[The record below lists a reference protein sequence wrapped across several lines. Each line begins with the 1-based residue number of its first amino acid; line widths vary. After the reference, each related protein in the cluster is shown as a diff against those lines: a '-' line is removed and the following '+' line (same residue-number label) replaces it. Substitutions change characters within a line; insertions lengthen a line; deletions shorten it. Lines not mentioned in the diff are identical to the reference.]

1 MAIEM
6 AAGFKIYSTDAVD
19 ARFIMSK
26 AEMLSLEELSYP
38 STYFCVCTDDKAL
51 YVFDSTN
58 TYDASTGKF
67 RIASGGGSY
76 VLPAAT
82 DTTLGGVIVDNVT
95 ITVDENGL
103 ITGIDAYTKTEV
115 DDLLNNKL
123 NKPEVDG
130 TAGQILIL
138 QDDGTLAYQD
148 NVTEYD
154 DTELRE
160 LIDTKVD
167 KEKVVQDLTMPD
179 TESVLSTEALNTV
192 LETKV
197 DKVENHSLVAD
208 TEIAKIHE
216 HSNQDVLD
224 KLSESDL
231 GKLLYDGNAI
241 GGSADAGGTADWTT
255 NVALGVLAANTD
267 VTGLTALEILRKAT
281 VKYEEPTATVTF
293 SQTNSVIKQGVT
305 FNLDITVKNPVKKTS
320 DIEKFDLYKAGVLV
334 ESIPYVSG
342 NTSYSFA
349 QIPDVAADCSYEV
362 RVIDVQGKY
371 TKYTKSYDFVHP
383 IYTGCTDEIPV
394 DATGLT
400 EMIEAKGNKT
410 ITVNSGTGAYVV
422 FMYDAA
428 YGDLKNIIDP
438 SGFENITSFTK
449 IQLTINGILYNCYHS
464 TLKQA
469 LSNFKYTYKF

>member
-38 STYFCVCTDDKAL
+38 STYFCVCTDDKSL

-82 DTTLGGVIVDNVT
+82 DTTLGGVMVDNVT

-115 DDLLNNKL
+115 DDLLNTKL
-123 NKPEVDG
+123 
-130 TAGQILIL
+130 
-138 QDDGTLAYQD
+138 
-148 NVTEYD
+148 
-154 DTELRE
+154 
-160 LIDTKVD
+160 D
-167 KEKVVQDLTMPD
+167 KDKVVQDLTAPD
-179 TESVLSTEALNTV
+179 TETVLSTEATQAALD
-192 LETKV
+192 TKV
-197 DKVENHSLVAD
+197 DKVDGSSLVPD
-208 TEIAKIHE
+208 TEISKIHE
-216 HSNQDVLD
+216 HANQDILD

-231 GKLLYDGNAI
+231 GKLLYDGNPL
-241 GGSADAGGTADWTT
+241 GDGADAGGTADWTT
-255 NVALGVLAANTD
+255 NVALGVLAANTN

-293 SQTNSVIKQGVT
+293 SQSNTVIKQGVT

-320 DIEKFDLYKAGVLV
+320 DIEKFDLYKAGTLV

-342 NTSYSFA
+342 TNSYSFA
-349 QIPDVAADCSYEV
+349 QIPDVSTDCSYEV

-383 IYTGCTDEIPV
+383 MYAGCTDNIPV

-410 ITVNSGTGAYVV
+410 ITVNSGSGAYVV

-428 YGDLKNIIDP
+428 YGDIKNIIDP

>member
-38 STYFCVCTDDKAL
+38 STYFCVCTDDKSL

-82 DTTLGGVIVDNVT
+82 DTTLGGVMVDNVT

-115 DDLLNNKL
+115 DDLLNTKL
-123 NKPEVDG
+123 
-130 TAGQILIL
+130 
-138 QDDGTLAYQD
+138 
-148 NVTEYD
+148 
-154 DTELRE
+154 
-160 LIDTKVD
+160 D
-167 KEKVVQDLTMPD
+167 KEKVVQNLDAPD
-179 TESVLSTEALNTV
+179 AESVLSTEATQAALD
-192 LETKV
+192 TKV
-197 DKVENHSLVAD
+197 DKVEGSSLVPD

-231 GKLLYDGNAI
+231 GKLLYDGNPL
-241 GGSADAGGTADWTT
+241 GGGADAGGTADWTT
-255 NVALGVLAANTD
+255 NVALGVLAANTN

-293 SQTNSVIKQGVT
+293 SQSNTVIKQGVT

-320 DIEKFDLYKAGVLV
+320 DIEKFDLYKAGTLV
-334 ESIPYVSG
+334 ESIPYASG
-342 NTSYSFA
+342 TTSYSFA

-371 TKYTKSYDFVHP
+371 SKYTKSYDFVYP
-383 IYTGCTDEIPV
+383 MYAGCTDEIPV

-410 ITVNSGTGAYVV
+410 ITVNSGTGAYII

-428 YGDLKNIIDP
+428 YGDIKNIIDP

-449 IQLTINGILYNCYHS
+449 IQLTIDGILYNCYHS
-464 TLKQA
+464 NLKQA

>member
-19 ARFIMSK
+19 SRFVMSK
-26 AEMLSLEELSYP
+26 AEMLSLEELAYP
-38 STYFCVCTDDKAL
+38 STYFCVCTDDKSL

-82 DTTLGGVIVDNVT
+82 DTTLGGVMVDNVT

-115 DDLLNNKL
+115 DDLLNTKL
-123 NKPEVDG
+123 
-130 TAGQILIL
+130 
-138 QDDGTLAYQD
+138 
-148 NVTEYD
+148 
-154 DTELRE
+154 
-160 LIDTKVD
+160 D
-167 KEKVVQDLTMPD
+167 KEKVVQNLDVPD
-179 TESVLSTEALNTV
+179 AESVLSTEATQAALD
-192 LETKV
+192 TKV
-197 DKVENHSLVAD
+197 DKVDGSSLVPD

-216 HSNQDVLD
+216 HTNQDVLD

-231 GKLLYDGNAI
+231 GKLLYDGNPL

-293 SQTNSVIKQGVT
+293 SQSNTVIKQGVT

-320 DIEKFDLYKAGVLV
+320 DIEKFDLYKAGTLV
-334 ESIPYVSG
+334 ESIPYVNG
-342 NTSYSFA
+342 TTSYSFA
-349 QIPDVAADCSYEV
+349 QIPDISTDCSYEV

-371 TKYTKSYDFVHP
+371 SKYTKSYDFVHP
-383 IYTGCTDEIPV
+383 MYAGCTDNIPV

-410 ITVNSGTGAYVV
+410 ITVNSGSGAYVV

>member
-38 STYFCVCTDDKAL
+38 STYFCVCTDDKSL

-82 DTTLGGVIVDNVT
+82 DTTLGGVMVDNVT

-115 DDLLNNKL
+115 DDLLNTKL
-123 NKPEVDG
+123 
-130 TAGQILIL
+130 
-138 QDDGTLAYQD
+138 
-148 NVTEYD
+148 
-154 DTELRE
+154 
-160 LIDTKVD
+160 D
-167 KEKVVQDLTMPD
+167 KDKVVQDLTAPD
-179 TESVLSTEALNTV
+179 TETVLSTEATQAALD
-192 LETKV
+192 TKV
-197 DKVENHSLVAD
+197 DKVDGSSLVPD

-216 HSNQDVLD
+216 HVNQDVLD

-231 GKLLYDGNAI
+231 GKLLYDGNPL
-241 GGSADAGGTADWTT
+241 GDGADAGGTADWTT
-255 NVALGVLAANTD
+255 NVALGVLAANTN

-293 SQTNSVIKQGVT
+293 SQSNTVIKQGVT

-320 DIEKFDLYKAGVLV
+320 DIEKFDLYKAGTLV

-342 NTSYSFA
+342 TNSYSFA
-349 QIPDVAADCSYEV
+349 QIPDVSTDCSYEV

-383 IYTGCTDEIPV
+383 MYAGCTDNIPV

-410 ITVNSGTGAYVV
+410 ITVNSGSGAYVV

>member
-38 STYFCVCTDDKAL
+38 STYFCVCTDDKSL

-82 DTTLGGVIVDNVT
+82 DTTLGGVMVDNVT

-115 DDLLNNKL
+115 DDLLNTKL
-123 NKPEVDG
+123 
-130 TAGQILIL
+130 
-138 QDDGTLAYQD
+138 
-148 NVTEYD
+148 
-154 DTELRE
+154 
-160 LIDTKVD
+160 D
-167 KEKVVQDLTMPD
+167 KEKVVQNLDMPD
-179 TESVLSTEALNTV
+179 AESVLSTEATQAALD
-192 LETKV
+192 TKV
-197 DKVENHSLVAD
+197 DKVEDHSLVAD

-216 HSNQDVLD
+216 HTNQDVLD

-231 GKLLYDGNAI
+231 GKLLYDGNPL
-241 GGSADAGGTADWTT
+241 GDGADTGGTADWTT

-293 SQTNSVIKQGVT
+293 SQSNTVIKQGVT

-334 ESIPYVSG
+334 ESIPYASG
-342 NTSYSFA
+342 TTTYSFA

-371 TKYTKSYDFVHP
+371 SKYTKSYDFVYP
-383 IYTGCTDEIPV
+383 MYAGCTDEIPV

-410 ITVNSGTGAYVV
+410 ITVNSGTGAYII

-428 YGDLKNIIDP
+428 YGDIKNIIDP

-449 IQLTINGILYNCYHS
+449 IQLTIDGILYNCYHS
-464 TLKQA
+464 NLKQA

>member
-6 AAGFKIYSTDAVD
+6 AAGFKINSTDAVD
-19 ARFIMSK
+19 TRFIMTK
-26 AEMLSLEELSYP
+26 AEMLSVVELNYP
-38 STYFCVCTDDKAL
+38 SSYFCVCPDDKSL

-58 TYDASTGKF
+58 TADPSTGKF

-82 DTTLGGVIVDNVT
+82 ETTLGGVIVDNVT
-95 ITVDENGL
+95 ITVDENGV

-115 DDLLNNKL
+115 DDLLN
-123 NKPEVDG
+123 
-130 TAGQILIL
+130 
-138 QDDGTLAYQD
+138 
-148 NVTEYD
+148 
-154 DTELRE
+154 
-160 LIDTKVD
+160 TKFD
-167 KEKVVQDLTMPD
+167 KDKVVQNLDTPD
-179 TESVLSTEALNTV
+179 AESVLSTEATQAALD
-192 LETKV
+192 TKV
-197 DKVENHSLVAD
+197 DKVEDHSLVAD

-216 HSNQDVLD
+216 HTNQDVLD

-231 GKLLYDGNAI
+231 GKLLYDGNPL
-241 GGSADAGGTADWTT
+241 GDGADTGGTADWTT

-293 SQTNSVIKQGVT
+293 SQSNTVIKQGVT

-334 ESIPYVSG
+334 ESIPYASG
-342 NTSYSFA
+342 TTTYSFA

-371 TKYTKSYDFVHP
+371 SKYTKSYDFVYP
-383 IYTGCTDEIPV
+383 IYSGCTDEIPV

-400 EMIEAKGNKT
+400 ELIEAKGNKT
-410 ITVNSGTGAYVV
+410 ITVNSGTGAYII

-428 YGDLKNIIDP
+428 YGDIKNIIDP

-449 IQLTINGILYNCYHS
+449 IQLTIDGILYNCYHS
-464 TLKQA
+464 NLKQA

>member
-38 STYFCVCTDDKAL
+38 STYFCVCTDDKSL

-82 DTTLGGVIVDNVT
+82 DTTLGGVMVDNVT

-115 DDLLNNKL
+115 DDLLNTKL
-123 NKPEVDG
+123 
-130 TAGQILIL
+130 
-138 QDDGTLAYQD
+138 
-148 NVTEYD
+148 
-154 DTELRE
+154 
-160 LIDTKVD
+160 D
-167 KEKVVQDLTMPD
+167 KDKVVQDLTAPD
-179 TESVLSTEALNTV
+179 TETVLSTEATQAALD
-192 LETKV
+192 TKV
-197 DKVENHSLVAD
+197 DKVDGSSLVPD

-216 HSNQDVLD
+216 HVNQDVLD

-231 GKLLYDGNAI
+231 GKLLYDGNPL
-241 GGSADAGGTADWTT
+241 GDGADAGGTADWTT
-255 NVALGVLAANTD
+255 NVALGVLAANTN

-293 SQTNSVIKQGVT
+293 SQSNTVIKQGVT

-320 DIEKFDLYKAGVLV
+320 EIEKFDLYKAGTLV

-342 NTSYSFA
+342 TNSYSFA
-349 QIPDVAADCSYEV
+349 QIPDVSTDCSYEV

-383 IYTGCTDEIPV
+383 MYAGCTDNIPV

-410 ITVNSGTGAYVV
+410 ITVNSGSGAYVV

-428 YGDLKNIIDP
+428 YGDIKNIIDP

>member
-19 ARFIMSK
+19 SRFVMSK
-26 AEMLSLEELSYP
+26 AEMLSLEELAYP
-38 STYFCVCTDDKAL
+38 STYFCVCTDDKSL

-82 DTTLGGVIVDNVT
+82 DTTLGGVMVDNVT

-115 DDLLNNKL
+115 DDLLNTKL
-123 NKPEVDG
+123 
-130 TAGQILIL
+130 
-138 QDDGTLAYQD
+138 
-148 NVTEYD
+148 
-154 DTELRE
+154 
-160 LIDTKVD
+160 D
-167 KEKVVQDLTMPD
+167 KEKVVQNLDVPD
-179 TESVLSTEALNTV
+179 AESVLSTEATQAALD
-192 LETKV
+192 TKV
-197 DKVENHSLVAD
+197 DKVDGSSLVPD

-216 HSNQDVLD
+216 HTNQDVLD

-231 GKLLYDGNAI
+231 GKLLYDGNPL

-293 SQTNSVIKQGVT
+293 SQSNTVIKQGVT

-320 DIEKFDLYKAGVLV
+320 DIEKFDLYKAGTLV

-342 NTSYSFA
+342 NNSYSFA
-349 QIPDVAADCSYEV
+349 QIPDVSTDCSYEV

-383 IYTGCTDEIPV
+383 IYAGCTDNIPV

-410 ITVNSGTGAYVV
+410 ITVNSGSGAYVV

-428 YGDLKNIIDP
+428 YGDIKNIIDP

>member
-38 STYFCVCTDDKAL
+38 STYFCVCTDDKSL

-82 DTTLGGVIVDNVT
+82 DTTLGGVMVDNVT

-115 DDLLNNKL
+115 DDLLNTKL
-123 NKPEVDG
+123 
-130 TAGQILIL
+130 
-138 QDDGTLAYQD
+138 
-148 NVTEYD
+148 
-154 DTELRE
+154 
-160 LIDTKVD
+160 D
-167 KEKVVQDLTMPD
+167 KDKVVQDLTAPD
-179 TESVLSTEALNTV
+179 TETVLSTEATQAALD
-192 LETKV
+192 TKV
-197 DKVENHSLVAD
+197 DKVDGSSLVPD
-208 TEIAKIHE
+208 TEISKIHE
-216 HSNQDVLD
+216 HANQDVLD

-231 GKLLYDGNAI
+231 GKLLYDGNPL
-241 GGSADAGGTADWTT
+241 GDGADAGGTADWTT
-255 NVALGVLAANTD
+255 NVALGVLAANTN

-293 SQTNSVIKQGVT
+293 SQSNTVIKQGVT

-320 DIEKFDLYKAGVLV
+320 EIEKFDLYKAGTLV

-342 NTSYSFA
+342 TNSYSFA
-349 QIPDVAADCSYEV
+349 QIPDVSTDCSYEV

-383 IYTGCTDEIPV
+383 MYAGCTDNIPV

-410 ITVNSGTGAYVV
+410 ITVNSGSGAYVV

-428 YGDLKNIIDP
+428 YGDIKNIIDP

>member
-19 ARFIMSK
+19 SRFIMSK

-38 STYFCVCTDDKAL
+38 STYFCVCTDDKSL

-82 DTTLGGVIVDNVT
+82 DTTLGGVMVDNVT

-115 DDLLNNKL
+115 DDLLNTKL
-123 NKPEVDG
+123 
-130 TAGQILIL
+130 
-138 QDDGTLAYQD
+138 
-148 NVTEYD
+148 
-154 DTELRE
+154 
-160 LIDTKVD
+160 D
-167 KEKVVQDLTMPD
+167 KDKVVQDLTAPD
-179 TESVLSTEALNTV
+179 AESVLSTEGLNTV
-192 LETKV
+192 LDTKV
-197 DKVENHSLVAD
+197 DKVEGSSLVPD
-208 TEIAKIHE
+208 TEISKIHE

-231 GKLLYDGNAI
+231 GKLLYDGNPL
-241 GGSADAGGTADWTT
+241 GGGADAGGTADWTT
-255 NVALGVLAANTD
+255 NVALGVLAANTN

-293 SQTNSVIKQGVT
+293 SQSNTVIKQGVT

-320 DIEKFDLYKAGVLV
+320 DIEKFDLYKAGALV

-342 NTSYSFA
+342 NNSYSFA
-349 QIPDVAADCSYEV
+349 QIPDVSTDCSYEV

-383 IYTGCTDEIPV
+383 IYAGCTDNIPV

-410 ITVNSGTGAYVV
+410 ITVNSGSGAYVV

-428 YGDLKNIIDP
+428 YGDIKNIIDP
-438 SGFENITSFTK
+438 CGFENITSFTK
-449 IQLTINGILYNCYHS
+449 IQLTIYGILYNCYHS
-464 TLKQA
+464 NLKQA

>member
-19 ARFIMSK
+19 TRFIMSK
-26 AEMLSLEELSYP
+26 TEMLSLEELAYP
-38 STYFCVCTDDKAL
+38 STYFCVCTDDKSL

-67 RIASGGGSY
+67 RIATGGGSY

-123 NKPEVDG
+123 NKPEIDG
-130 TAGQILIL
+130 GVGQILVL
-138 QDDGTLAYQD
+138 QDDGSLAYQD

-160 LIDTKVD
+160 LIDTKLD

-179 TESVLSTEALNTV
+179 TESVLSTEALNTI
-192 LETKV
+192 LDTKV
-197 DKVENHSLVAD
+197 DKVEDHSLVAD
-208 TEIAKIHE
+208 TEIDKIHE

-231 GKLLYDGNAI
+231 GKLLYDGNPL

-305 FNLDITVKNPVKKTS
+305 FNLDITVKNPIKKTS

-371 TKYTKSYDFVHP
+371 TRYTKSYDFVHP

-410 ITVNSGTGAYVV
+410 ITVNSGTGAYVI

>member
-19 ARFIMSK
+19 SRFVMSK
-26 AEMLSLEELSYP
+26 AEMLSLEELAYP
-38 STYFCVCTDDKAL
+38 STYFCVCTDDKSL

-82 DTTLGGVIVDNVT
+82 DTTLGGVMVDNVT

-115 DDLLNNKL
+115 DDLLNTKL
-123 NKPEVDG
+123 
-130 TAGQILIL
+130 
-138 QDDGTLAYQD
+138 
-148 NVTEYD
+148 
-154 DTELRE
+154 
-160 LIDTKVD
+160 D
-167 KEKVVQDLTMPD
+167 KDKVVQDLTAPD
-179 TESVLSTEALNTV
+179 TETVLSTEATQAALD
-192 LETKV
+192 TKV
-197 DKVENHSLVAD
+197 DKVDESSLVPD

-216 HSNQDVLD
+216 HVNHDVLD

-231 GKLLYDGNAI
+231 GKLLYDGNPL
-241 GGSADAGGTADWTT
+241 GGSTDAGGTADWTT
-255 NVALGVLAANTD
+255 NVALGVLAANTN

-293 SQTNSVIKQGVT
+293 SQSNTVIKQGVT

-320 DIEKFDLYKAGVLV
+320 EIEKFDLYKAGTLV

-342 NTSYSFA
+342 TNSYSFA
-349 QIPDVAADCSYEV
+349 QIPDVSTDCSYEV

-383 IYTGCTDEIPV
+383 MYAGCTDNIPV

-410 ITVNSGTGAYVV
+410 ITVNSGSGAYVV

-428 YGDLKNIIDP
+428 YGDIKNIIDP

>member
-38 STYFCVCTDDKAL
+38 STYFCVCTDDKSL

-82 DTTLGGVIVDNVT
+82 DTTLGGVMVDNVT

-115 DDLLNNKL
+115 DDLLNTKL
-123 NKPEVDG
+123 
-130 TAGQILIL
+130 
-138 QDDGTLAYQD
+138 
-148 NVTEYD
+148 
-154 DTELRE
+154 
-160 LIDTKVD
+160 D
-167 KEKVVQDLTMPD
+167 KEKVVQNLDMPD
-179 TESVLSTEALNTV
+179 AESVLSTEATQAALD
-192 LETKV
+192 TKV
-197 DKVENHSLVAD
+197 DKVEDHSLVAD

-216 HSNQDVLD
+216 HTNQDVLD

-231 GKLLYDGNAI
+231 GKLLYDGNPL
-241 GGSADAGGTADWTT
+241 GDGADTGGTADWTT

-334 ESIPYVSG
+334 ESIPYASG
-342 NTSYSFA
+342 TTTYSFA

-371 TKYTKSYDFVHP
+371 TKYTKSYDFVYP
-383 IYTGCTDEIPV
+383 IYSGCTDEIPV

-400 EMIEAKGNKT
+400 ELIEAKGNKT
-410 ITVNSGTGAYVV
+410 ITVNSGTGAYII

-428 YGDLKNIIDP
+428 YGDIKNIIDP

-449 IQLTINGILYNCYHS
+449 IQLTIDGILYNCYHS
-464 TLKQA
+464 NLKQA

>member
-6 AAGFKIYSTDAVD
+6 AAGFKINSTDAVD
-19 ARFIMSK
+19 TRFIMTK
-26 AEMLSLEELSYP
+26 AEMLSVVELNYP
-38 STYFCVCTDDKAL
+38 SSYFCVCPDDKSL

-58 TYDASTGKF
+58 TADPSTGKF
-67 RIASGGGSY
+67 RVASGGGSY

-82 DTTLGGVIVDNVT
+82 ETTLGGVIVDNVT
-95 ITVDENGL
+95 ITVDENGV

-115 DDLLNNKL
+115 DDLL
-123 NKPEVDG
+123 
-130 TAGQILIL
+130 
-138 QDDGTLAYQD
+138 Y
-148 NVTEYD
+148 
-154 DTELRE
+154 
-160 LIDTKVD
+160 TKFD
-167 KEKVVQDLTMPD
+167 KEKVVQNLDTPD
-179 TESVLSTEALNTV
+179 AESVLSTEATQAALD
-192 LETKV
+192 TKV
-197 DKVENHSLVAD
+197 DKIEDHSLVAD

-216 HSNQDVLD
+216 HSNQEVLD

-231 GKLLYDGNAI
+231 GKLLYDGNPL
-241 GGSADAGGTADWTT
+241 GDGADTGGTADWTT

-320 DIEKFDLYKAGVLV
+320 DIEKFDLYKAGTLV

-342 NTSYSFA
+342 ITSYSFA
-349 QIPDVAADCSYEV
+349 QIPDVSTDCSYEV

-371 TKYTKSYDFVHP
+371 TKYSKSYDFVHP
-383 IYTGCTDEIPV
+383 IYTGCTDDIPV

-410 ITVNSGTGAYVV
+410 ITVNSGTGAYII

-428 YGDLKNIIDP
+428 YGDIKNIIDP

-449 IQLTINGILYNCYHS
+449 IQLTIDGILYNCYHS
-464 TLKQA
+464 NLKQA

>member
-19 ARFIMSK
+19 SRFIMSK

-38 STYFCVCTDDKAL
+38 STYFCVCTDDKSL

-82 DTTLGGVIVDNVT
+82 DTTLGGVMVDNVT

-115 DDLLNNKL
+115 DDLLNTKL
-123 NKPEVDG
+123 
-130 TAGQILIL
+130 
-138 QDDGTLAYQD
+138 
-148 NVTEYD
+148 
-154 DTELRE
+154 
-160 LIDTKVD
+160 D
-167 KEKVVQDLTMPD
+167 KDKVVQDLTAPD
-179 TESVLSTEALNTV
+179 AESVLSTEGLNTV
-192 LETKV
+192 LDTKV
-197 DKVENHSLVAD
+197 DKVEGSSLVPD
-208 TEIAKIHE
+208 TEISKIHE

-231 GKLLYDGNAI
+231 GKLLYDGNPL
-241 GGSADAGGTADWTT
+241 GGGADAGGTADWTT
-255 NVALGVLAANTD
+255 NVALGVLAANTN

-293 SQTNSVIKQGVT
+293 SQSNTVIKQGVT

-320 DIEKFDLYKAGVLV
+320 DIEKFDLYKAGALV

-342 NTSYSFA
+342 NNSYSFA
-349 QIPDVAADCSYEV
+349 QIPDVSTDCSYEV

-383 IYTGCTDEIPV
+383 IYAGCTDNIPV

-410 ITVNSGTGAYVV
+410 ITVNSGSGAYVV

-428 YGDLKNIIDP
+428 YGDIKNIIDP

-464 TLKQA
+464 NLKQA

>member
-38 STYFCVCTDDKAL
+38 STYFCVCTDDKSL

-82 DTTLGGVIVDNVT
+82 DTTLGGVMVDNVT

-115 DDLLNNKL
+115 DDLLNTKL
-123 NKPEVDG
+123 
-130 TAGQILIL
+130 
-138 QDDGTLAYQD
+138 
-148 NVTEYD
+148 
-154 DTELRE
+154 
-160 LIDTKVD
+160 D
-167 KEKVVQDLTMPD
+167 KEKVVQNLDVPD
-179 TESVLSTEALNTV
+179 TESVLSTEATQAALD
-192 LETKV
+192 TKV
-197 DKVENHSLVAD
+197 DKVDGSSLVPD

-216 HSNQDVLD
+216 HTNQDVLD

-231 GKLLYDGNAI
+231 GKLLYDGNPL
-241 GGSADAGGTADWTT
+241 GDGADTGGTADWTT

-293 SQTNSVIKQGVT
+293 SQSNTVIKQGVT

-334 ESIPYVSG
+334 ESIPYASG
-342 NTSYSFA
+342 TTTYSFA

-371 TKYTKSYDFVHP
+371 SKYTKSYDFVYP
-383 IYTGCTDEIPV
+383 IYSGCTDEIPV

-400 EMIEAKGNKT
+400 ELIEAKGNKT
-410 ITVNSGTGAYVV
+410 ITVNSGTGAYII

-428 YGDLKNIIDP
+428 YGDIKNIIDP

-449 IQLTINGILYNCYHS
+449 IQLTIDGILYNCYHS
-464 TLKQA
+464 NLKQA

>member
-38 STYFCVCTDDKAL
+38 STYFCVCTDDKSL

-82 DTTLGGVIVDNVT
+82 DTTLGGVMVDNVT

-115 DDLLNNKL
+115 DDLLNTKL
-123 NKPEVDG
+123 
-130 TAGQILIL
+130 
-138 QDDGTLAYQD
+138 
-148 NVTEYD
+148 
-154 DTELRE
+154 
-160 LIDTKVD
+160 D
-167 KEKVVQDLTMPD
+167 KEKVVQNLDMPD
-179 TESVLSTEALNTV
+179 AESVLSTEATQAALD
-192 LETKV
+192 TKV
-197 DKVENHSLVAD
+197 DKVEDHSLVAD

-216 HSNQDVLD
+216 HTNQDVLD

-241 GGSADAGGTADWTT
+241 GGSEDAGGTADWTT

-334 ESIPYVSG
+334 ESIPYASG
-342 NTSYSFA
+342 TTTYSFA
-349 QIPDVAADCSYEV
+349 QIPDVTADCSYEV

-449 IQLTINGILYNCYHS
+449 IQLTIDGILYNCYHS

>member
-6 AAGFKIYSTDAVD
+6 AAWFNINSTDAVD
-19 ARFIMSK
+19 TRLIMTK
-26 AEMLSLEELSYP
+26 AEMCSIEELNYP
-38 STYFCVCTDDKAL
+38 STYFCICSEDKSL
-51 YVFDSTN
+51 YIFDTMN
-58 TYDASTGKF
+58 TVDPSTGKF
-67 RIASGGGSY
+67 RVLSGGGSY

-82 DTTLGGVIVDNVT
+82 DTTLGGVMVDNVT

-115 DDLLNNKL
+115 DDLLN
-123 NKPEVDG
+123 
-130 TAGQILIL
+130 
-138 QDDGTLAYQD
+138 
-148 NVTEYD
+148 
-154 DTELRE
+154 
-160 LIDTKVD
+160 
-167 KEKVVQDLTMPD
+167 
-179 TESVLSTEALNTV
+179 
-192 LETKV
+192 TKV
-197 DKVENHSLVAD
+197 DKVEGSSLVPD
-208 TEIAKIHE
+208 TEISKIHE
-216 HSNQDVLD
+216 HANQDVLD

-231 GKLLYDGNAI
+231 GKLLYDGNPL
-241 GGSADAGGTADWTT
+241 GGSTDAGGTADWTT
-255 NVALGVLAANTD
+255 NVALGVLAANTN

-293 SQTNSVIKQGVT
+293 SQSNTVIKQGVT

-320 DIEKFDLYKAGVLV
+320 DIEKFDLYKAGTLV
-334 ESIPYVSG
+334 ESIPYASG
-342 NTSYSFA
+342 TTSYSFT

-371 TKYTKSYDFVHP
+371 TKYTKSYDFVYP
-383 IYTGCTDEIPV
+383 MYAGCTDNIPV

-422 FMYDAA
+422 FMYDAS

-449 IQLTINGILYNCYHS
+449 IQLTIDRILYNCYHS

>member
-38 STYFCVCTDDKAL
+38 STYFCVCTDDKSL

-82 DTTLGGVIVDNVT
+82 DTTLGGVMVDNVT

-115 DDLLNNKL
+115 DDLLNTKL
-123 NKPEVDG
+123 
-130 TAGQILIL
+130 
-138 QDDGTLAYQD
+138 
-148 NVTEYD
+148 
-154 DTELRE
+154 
-160 LIDTKVD
+160 D
-167 KEKVVQDLTMPD
+167 KEKVVQNLDMPD
-179 TESVLSTEALNTV
+179 AESVLSTEATQAALD
-192 LETKV
+192 TKV
-197 DKVENHSLVAD
+197 DKVEDHSLVAD

-216 HSNQDVLD
+216 HTNQDVLD

-231 GKLLYDGNAI
+231 GKLLYDGNPL
-241 GGSADAGGTADWTT
+241 GGSADTGGTADWTT

-320 DIEKFDLYKAGVLV
+320 DIEKFDLYKAGALV

-371 TKYTKSYDFVHP
+371 TKYTKSYDFVYP

-449 IQLTINGILYNCYHS
+449 IQLTIDGILYNCYHS

>member
-38 STYFCVCTDDKAL
+38 STYFCVCTDDKSL

-82 DTTLGGVIVDNVT
+82 DTTLGGVMVDNVT
-95 ITVDENGL
+95 ITVDENGV

-115 DDLLNNKL
+115 DDLLNTKL
-123 NKPEVDG
+123 
-130 TAGQILIL
+130 
-138 QDDGTLAYQD
+138 
-148 NVTEYD
+148 
-154 DTELRE
+154 
-160 LIDTKVD
+160 D
-167 KEKVVQDLTMPD
+167 KDKVVQNLDTPD
-179 TESVLSTEALNTV
+179 TESVLSTEATQAALD
-192 LETKV
+192 TKV
-197 DKVENHSLVAD
+197 DKVDGSSLVPD

-216 HSNQDVLD
+216 HTNQDVLD

-231 GKLLYDGNAI
+231 GKLLYDGNPL

-293 SQTNSVIKQGVT
+293 SQSNTVIKQGVT

-320 DIEKFDLYKAGVLV
+320 DIEKFDLYKAGTLV
-334 ESIPYVSG
+334 ESIPYVNG
-342 NTSYSFA
+342 TTSYSFA
-349 QIPDVAADCSYEV
+349 QIPDISTDCSYEV

-371 TKYTKSYDFVHP
+371 SKYTKSYDFVHP
-383 IYTGCTDEIPV
+383 MYAGCTDNIPV

-410 ITVNSGTGAYVV
+410 ITVNSGSGAYVV

>member
-19 ARFIMSK
+19 SRFVMSK
-26 AEMLSLEELSYP
+26 AEMLSLEELAYP
-38 STYFCVCTDDKAL
+38 STYFCVCTDDKSL

-82 DTTLGGVIVDNVT
+82 DTTLGGVMVDNVT

-115 DDLLNNKL
+115 DDLLNTKL
-123 NKPEVDG
+123 
-130 TAGQILIL
+130 
-138 QDDGTLAYQD
+138 
-148 NVTEYD
+148 
-154 DTELRE
+154 
-160 LIDTKVD
+160 D
-167 KEKVVQDLTMPD
+167 KEKVVQNLDVPD
-179 TESVLSTEALNTV
+179 AESVLSTEATQAALD
-192 LETKV
+192 TKV
-197 DKVENHSLVAD
+197 DKVEGSSLVPD

-231 GKLLYDGNAI
+231 GKLLYDGNPL
-241 GGSADAGGTADWTT
+241 GGGADAGGTADWTT
-255 NVALGVLAANTD
+255 NVALGVLAANTN

-293 SQTNSVIKQGVT
+293 SQSNTVIKQGVT

-342 NTSYSFA
+342 NNSYSFA
-349 QIPDVAADCSYEV
+349 QIPDVSTDCSYEV

-383 IYTGCTDEIPV
+383 IYAGCTDNIPV

-410 ITVNSGTGAYVV
+410 ITVNSGSGAYVV

-428 YGDLKNIIDP
+428 YGDIKNIIDP

-449 IQLTINGILYNCYHS
+449 IQLNINGILYNCYHS
-464 TLKQA
+464 NLKQA

>member
-38 STYFCVCTDDKAL
+38 STYFCVCTDDKSL

-82 DTTLGGVIVDNVT
+82 DTTLGGVMVDNVT

-115 DDLLNNKL
+115 DDLLNTKL
-123 NKPEVDG
+123 
-130 TAGQILIL
+130 
-138 QDDGTLAYQD
+138 
-148 NVTEYD
+148 
-154 DTELRE
+154 
-160 LIDTKVD
+160 D
-167 KEKVVQDLTMPD
+167 KEKVVQNLDMPD
-179 TESVLSTEALNTV
+179 AESVLSTEATQAALD
-192 LETKV
+192 TKV
-197 DKVENHSLVAD
+197 DKVEDHSLVAD

-216 HSNQDVLD
+216 HTNQDVLD

-231 GKLLYDGNAI
+231 GKLLYDGNPL
-241 GGSADAGGTADWTT
+241 GGSADTGGTADWTT

-320 DIEKFDLYKAGVLV
+320 DIEKFDLYKAGALV

-371 TKYTKSYDFVHP
+371 TKYTKSYDFVYP
-383 IYTGCTDEIPV
+383 IYTGCTDDIPV

-449 IQLTINGILYNCYHS
+449 IQLTIDGILYNCYHS

>member
-38 STYFCVCTDDKAL
+38 STYFCVCTDDKSL

-82 DTTLGGVIVDNVT
+82 DTTLGGVMVDNVT

-115 DDLLNNKL
+115 DDLLNTKL
-123 NKPEVDG
+123 
-130 TAGQILIL
+130 
-138 QDDGTLAYQD
+138 
-148 NVTEYD
+148 
-154 DTELRE
+154 
-160 LIDTKVD
+160 D
-167 KEKVVQDLTMPD
+167 KEKVVQNLDMPD
-179 TESVLSTEALNTV
+179 AESVLSTEATQAALD
-192 LETKV
+192 TKV
-197 DKVENHSLVAD
+197 DKVEDHSLVAD

-216 HSNQDVLD
+216 HTNQDVLD

-231 GKLLYDGNAI
+231 GKLLYDGNPL
-241 GGSADAGGTADWTT
+241 GGSADTGGTADWTT

-293 SQTNSVIKQGVT
+293 SQSNTVIKQGVT
-305 FNLDITVKNPVKKTS
+305 FNLDITVNNPVKKTS
-320 DIEKFDLYKAGVLV
+320 DIEKFDLYKAGALV

-371 TKYTKSYDFVHP
+371 TKYTKSYDFVYP

-400 EMIEAKGNKT
+400 ELIEAKGNKT

-449 IQLTINGILYNCYHS
+449 IQLTIDGILYNCYHS

>member
-19 ARFIMSK
+19 SRFVMSK
-26 AEMLSLEELSYP
+26 AEMLSLEELAYP
-38 STYFCVCTDDKAL
+38 STYFCVCTDDKSL

-82 DTTLGGVIVDNVT
+82 DTTLGGVMVDNVT

-115 DDLLNNKL
+115 DDLLNTKL
-123 NKPEVDG
+123 
-130 TAGQILIL
+130 
-138 QDDGTLAYQD
+138 
-148 NVTEYD
+148 
-154 DTELRE
+154 
-160 LIDTKVD
+160 D
-167 KEKVVQDLTMPD
+167 KEKVVQNLDVPD
-179 TESVLSTEALNTV
+179 AESVLSTEATQAALD
-192 LETKV
+192 TKV
-197 DKVENHSLVAD
+197 DKVEGSSLVPD

-216 HSNQDVLD
+216 HANQDVLD

-231 GKLLYDGNAI
+231 GKLLYDGNPL
-241 GGSADAGGTADWTT
+241 GGGADAGGTADWTT
-255 NVALGVLAANTD
+255 NVALGVLAANTN

-293 SQTNSVIKQGVT
+293 SQSNTVIKQGVT

-342 NTSYSFA
+342 NNSYSFA
-349 QIPDVAADCSYEV
+349 QIPDVSTDCSYEV

-383 IYTGCTDEIPV
+383 IYAGCTDNIPV

-410 ITVNSGTGAYVV
+410 ITVNSGSGAYVV

-428 YGDLKNIIDP
+428 YGDIKNIIDP

-449 IQLTINGILYNCYHS
+449 IQLNINGILYNCYHS
-464 TLKQA
+464 NLKQA

>member
-19 ARFIMSK
+19 SRFVMSK
-26 AEMLSLEELSYP
+26 AEMLSLEELAYP
-38 STYFCVCTDDKAL
+38 STYFCVCTDDKSL

-82 DTTLGGVIVDNVT
+82 DTTLGGVMVDNVT

-115 DDLLNNKL
+115 DDLLNTKL
-123 NKPEVDG
+123 
-130 TAGQILIL
+130 
-138 QDDGTLAYQD
+138 
-148 NVTEYD
+148 
-154 DTELRE
+154 
-160 LIDTKVD
+160 D
-167 KEKVVQDLTMPD
+167 KDKVVQDLTAPD
-179 TESVLSTEALNTV
+179 TETVLSTEATQAALD
-192 LETKV
+192 TKV
-197 DKVENHSLVAD
+197 DKVDGSSLVPD

-216 HSNQDVLD
+216 HVNQDVLD

-231 GKLLYDGNAI
+231 GKLLYDGNPL
-241 GGSADAGGTADWTT
+241 GDGADAGGTADWTT
-255 NVALGVLAANTD
+255 NVALGVLAANTN

-293 SQTNSVIKQGVT
+293 SQSNTVIKQGVT

-320 DIEKFDLYKAGVLV
+320 EIEKFDLYKAGTLV

-342 NTSYSFA
+342 TNSYSFA
-349 QIPDVAADCSYEV
+349 QIPDVSTDCSYEV

-383 IYTGCTDEIPV
+383 MYAGCTDNIPV

-410 ITVNSGTGAYVV
+410 ITVNSGSGAYVV

-428 YGDLKNIIDP
+428 YGDIKNIIDP

>member
-38 STYFCVCTDDKAL
+38 STYFCVCTDDKSL

-82 DTTLGGVIVDNVT
+82 DTTLGGVMVDNVT
-95 ITVDENGL
+95 ITVDENGV

-115 DDLLNNKL
+115 DDLLNTKL
-123 NKPEVDG
+123 
-130 TAGQILIL
+130 
-138 QDDGTLAYQD
+138 
-148 NVTEYD
+148 
-154 DTELRE
+154 
-160 LIDTKVD
+160 D
-167 KEKVVQDLTMPD
+167 KDKVVQNLDTPD
-179 TESVLSTEALNTV
+179 TESVLSTEATQAALD
-192 LETKV
+192 TKV
-197 DKVENHSLVAD
+197 DKVDGSSLVPD

-216 HSNQDVLD
+216 HTNQDVLD

-231 GKLLYDGNAI
+231 GKLLYDGNPL

-293 SQTNSVIKQGVT
+293 SQSNTVIKQGIT

-320 DIEKFDLYKAGVLV
+320 DIEKFDLYKAGTLV
-334 ESIPYVSG
+334 ESIPYVNG
-342 NTSYSFA
+342 TTSYSFA
-349 QIPDVAADCSYEV
+349 QIPDISTDCSYEV

-371 TKYTKSYDFVHP
+371 SKYTKSYDFVHP
-383 IYTGCTDEIPV
+383 MYAGCTDNIPV

-410 ITVNSGTGAYVV
+410 ITVNSGSGAYVV

>member
-19 ARFIMSK
+19 TRFVMSK

-38 STYFCVCTDDKAL
+38 STYFCVCTDDKSL

-82 DTTLGGVIVDNVT
+82 DTTLGGVMVDNVT

-115 DDLLNNKL
+115 DDLLNTKL
-123 NKPEVDG
+123 
-130 TAGQILIL
+130 
-138 QDDGTLAYQD
+138 
-148 NVTEYD
+148 
-154 DTELRE
+154 
-160 LIDTKVD
+160 D
-167 KEKVVQDLTMPD
+167 KEKVVQNLYVPD
-179 TESVLSTEALNTV
+179 AESVFSTEATQAALD
-192 LETKV
+192 TKV
-197 DKVENHSLVAD
+197 DKVEGSSLVPD
-208 TEIAKIHE
+208 TEISKIHE

-231 GKLLYDGNAI
+231 GKLLYDGNPL
-241 GGSADAGGTADWTT
+241 GGGADAGGTADWTT
-255 NVALGVLAANTD
+255 NVALGVLAANTN

-293 SQTNSVIKQGVT
+293 SQSNTVIKQGVT

-320 DIEKFDLYKAGVLV
+320 DIEKFDLYKAGALV

-342 NTSYSFA
+342 NNSYSFA
-349 QIPDVAADCSYEV
+349 QIPDVSTDCSYEV

-383 IYTGCTDEIPV
+383 IYAGCTDNIPV

-410 ITVNSGTGAYVV
+410 ITVNSGSGAYVV

-428 YGDLKNIIDP
+428 YGDIKNIIDP

-464 TLKQA
+464 NLKQA

>member
-38 STYFCVCTDDKAL
+38 STYFCVCTDDKSL

-82 DTTLGGVIVDNVT
+82 DTTLGGVMVDNVT

-115 DDLLNNKL
+115 DDLLNTKL
-123 NKPEVDG
+123 
-130 TAGQILIL
+130 
-138 QDDGTLAYQD
+138 
-148 NVTEYD
+148 
-154 DTELRE
+154 
-160 LIDTKVD
+160 D
-167 KEKVVQDLTMPD
+167 KDKVVQDLTAPD
-179 TESVLSTEALNTV
+179 TETVLSTEATQAALD
-192 LETKV
+192 TKV
-197 DKVENHSLVAD
+197 DKVDGSSLVPD
-208 TEIAKIHE
+208 TEISKIHE
-216 HSNQDVLD
+216 HANQDILD

-231 GKLLYDGNAI
+231 GKLLYDGNPL
-241 GGSADAGGTADWTT
+241 GDGADAGGTADWTT
-255 NVALGVLAANTD
+255 NVALGVLAANTN

-293 SQTNSVIKQGVT
+293 SQSNTVIKQGVT

-320 DIEKFDLYKAGVLV
+320 DIEKFDLYKAGTLV

-342 NTSYSFA
+342 TNSYSFA
-349 QIPDVAADCSYEV
+349 QIPDVSTDCSYEV

-383 IYTGCTDEIPV
+383 MYAGCTDNIPV

-410 ITVNSGTGAYVV
+410 ITVNSGSGAYVV

>member
-26 AEMLSLEELSYP
+26 AEMLSLEELAYP
-38 STYFCVCTDDKAL
+38 STYFCVCTDDKSL

-82 DTTLGGVIVDNVT
+82 DTTLGGVMVDNVT

-115 DDLLNNKL
+115 DDLLNTKL
-123 NKPEVDG
+123 
-130 TAGQILIL
+130 
-138 QDDGTLAYQD
+138 
-148 NVTEYD
+148 
-154 DTELRE
+154 
-160 LIDTKVD
+160 D
-167 KEKVVQDLTMPD
+167 KDKVVQDLTAPD
-179 TESVLSTEALNTV
+179 TETVLSTEATQAALD
-192 LETKV
+192 TKV
-197 DKVENHSLVAD
+197 DKVDGSSLVPD
-208 TEIAKIHE
+208 TEISKIHE
-216 HSNQDVLD
+216 HANQDILD

-231 GKLLYDGNAI
+231 GKLLYDGNPL
-241 GGSADAGGTADWTT
+241 GDGADAGGTADWTT
-255 NVALGVLAANTD
+255 NVALGVLAANTN

-293 SQTNSVIKQGVT
+293 SQSNTVIKQGVT

-320 DIEKFDLYKAGVLV
+320 DIEKFDLYKAGTLV

-342 NTSYSFA
+342 TNSYSFA
-349 QIPDVAADCSYEV
+349 QIPDVSTDCSYEV

-383 IYTGCTDEIPV
+383 MYAGCTDNIPV

-410 ITVNSGTGAYVV
+410 ITVNSGSGAYVV

-428 YGDLKNIIDP
+428 YGDIKNIIDP

>member
-38 STYFCVCTDDKAL
+38 STYFCVCTDDKSL

-82 DTTLGGVIVDNVT
+82 DTTLGGVMVDNVT
-95 ITVDENGL
+95 ITVDENGV

-115 DDLLNNKL
+115 DDLLNTKL
-123 NKPEVDG
+123 
-130 TAGQILIL
+130 
-138 QDDGTLAYQD
+138 
-148 NVTEYD
+148 
-154 DTELRE
+154 
-160 LIDTKVD
+160 D
-167 KEKVVQDLTMPD
+167 KDKVVQNLDTPD
-179 TESVLSTEALNTV
+179 TESVLSTEATQAALD
-192 LETKV
+192 TKV
-197 DKVENHSLVAD
+197 DKVEGSSLVPD

-216 HSNQDVLD
+216 HTNQDVLD

-231 GKLLYDGNAI
+231 GKLLYDGNPL

-293 SQTNSVIKQGVT
+293 SQSNTVIKQGIT

-320 DIEKFDLYKAGVLV
+320 DIEKFDLYKAGTLV
-334 ESIPYVSG
+334 ESIPYVNG
-342 NTSYSFA
+342 TTSYSFA
-349 QIPDVAADCSYEV
+349 QIPDISTDCSYEV

-371 TKYTKSYDFVHP
+371 SKYTKSYDFVHP
-383 IYTGCTDEIPV
+383 MYAGCTDNIPV

-410 ITVNSGTGAYVV
+410 ITVNSGSGAYVV

>member
-6 AAGFKIYSTDAVD
+6 AAGFNINSTDAVD
-19 ARFIMSK
+19 TRLIMTK
-26 AEMLSLEELSYP
+26 AEMCSIEELNYP
-38 STYFCVCTDDKAL
+38 STYFCICSEDKSL
-51 YVFDSTN
+51 YIFDTMN
-58 TYDASTGKF
+58 TVDPSTGKF
-67 RIASGGGSY
+67 RVLSGGGSY

-82 DTTLGGVIVDNVT
+82 DTTLGGVMVDNVT

-115 DDLLNNKL
+115 DDLLN
-123 NKPEVDG
+123 
-130 TAGQILIL
+130 
-138 QDDGTLAYQD
+138 
-148 NVTEYD
+148 
-154 DTELRE
+154 
-160 LIDTKVD
+160 
-167 KEKVVQDLTMPD
+167 
-179 TESVLSTEALNTV
+179 
-192 LETKV
+192 TKV
-197 DKVENHSLVAD
+197 DKVEGSSLVPD
-208 TEIAKIHE
+208 TEISKIHE
-216 HSNQDVLD
+216 HANQDVLD

-231 GKLLYDGNAI
+231 GKLLYDGNPL
-241 GGSADAGGTADWTT
+241 GGSTDAGGTADWTT
-255 NVALGVLAANTD
+255 NVALGVLAANTN

-293 SQTNSVIKQGVT
+293 SQSNTVIKQGVT

-320 DIEKFDLYKAGVLV
+320 DIEKFDLYKAGTLV
-334 ESIPYVSG
+334 ESIPYASG
-342 NTSYSFA
+342 TTSYSFT

-383 IYTGCTDEIPV
+383 IYAGCTDNIPV

-410 ITVNSGTGAYVV
+410 ITVNSGSGAYIV

-428 YGDLKNIIDP
+428 YGDIKNIIDP

-449 IQLTINGILYNCYHS
+449 IQLNINGILYNCYHS
-464 TLKQA
+464 NLKQA

>member
-26 AEMLSLEELSYP
+26 AEMLSLEELAYP
-38 STYFCVCTDDKAL
+38 STYFCVCTDDKSL

-82 DTTLGGVIVDNVT
+82 DTTLGGVMVDNVT

-115 DDLLNNKL
+115 DDLLNTKL
-123 NKPEVDG
+123 
-130 TAGQILIL
+130 
-138 QDDGTLAYQD
+138 
-148 NVTEYD
+148 
-154 DTELRE
+154 
-160 LIDTKVD
+160 D
-167 KEKVVQDLTMPD
+167 KDKVVQDLTAPD
-179 TESVLSTEALNTV
+179 TETVLSTEATQAALD
-192 LETKV
+192 TKV
-197 DKVENHSLVAD
+197 DKVDGSSLVPD
-208 TEIAKIHE
+208 TEISKIHE
-216 HSNQDVLD
+216 HANQDVLD

-231 GKLLYDGNAI
+231 GKLLYDGNPL
-241 GGSADAGGTADWTT
+241 GDGADAGGTADWTT
-255 NVALGVLAANTD
+255 NVALGVLAANTN

-293 SQTNSVIKQGVT
+293 SQSNTVIKQGVT

-320 DIEKFDLYKAGVLV
+320 DIEKFDLYKAGTLV

-342 NTSYSFA
+342 TNSYSFA
-349 QIPDVAADCSYEV
+349 QIPDVSTDCSYEV

-383 IYTGCTDEIPV
+383 MYAGCTDNIPV

-410 ITVNSGTGAYVV
+410 ITVNSGSGAYVV

-428 YGDLKNIIDP
+428 YGDIKNIIDP